1 MDKNTHS
8 LEYYQGALDTLKQM
22 MSRIEFDCIRTPQ
35 FRKGRYD
42 RETVPSTEASM
53 YFYGYH
59 CGQSDVYDILDN
71 GRIHLIEL
79 MSELENSNEE
89 DECSDDSQ

>member
-1 MDKNTHS
+1 
-8 LEYYQGALDTLKQM
+8 
-22 MSRIEFDCIRTPQ
+22 
-35 FRKGRYD
+35 
-42 RETVPSTEASM
+42 M